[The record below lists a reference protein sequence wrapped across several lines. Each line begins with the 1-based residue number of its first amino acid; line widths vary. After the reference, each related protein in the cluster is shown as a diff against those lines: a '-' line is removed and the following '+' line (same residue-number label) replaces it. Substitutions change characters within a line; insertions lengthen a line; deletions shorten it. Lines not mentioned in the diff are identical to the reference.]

1 MTDDNAKRKGRP
13 MKLTR
18 LPPKQGLYDPAFE
31 HESCGVGFLVN
42 INGTKS
48 HKIVQDALRILVNL
62 NHRGACGC
70 EANTGDGAGIL
81 MQTPHAFLQNVA
93 RESGVSLPSPGE
105 YGVGMIYLSREAAER
120 AECEKIFEQIIAE
133 EGQRVLGWRTV
144 PTNNASLGETAKAGE
159 PM

>member
-1 MTDDNAKRKGRP
+1 

-70 EANTGDGAGIL
+70 EGVASGRD
-81 MQTPHAFLQNVA
+81 TPRRV
-93 RESGVSLPSPGE
+93 RRRRRRG
-105 YGVGMIYLSREAAER
+105 
-120 AECEKIFEQIIAE
+120 
-133 EGQRVLGWRTV
+133 RVLREV
-144 PTNNASLGETAKAGE
+144 RV
-159 PM
+159 